1 MQTCIVLP
9 HTPTMTALLLLA
21 ELEESL
27 HGAACKWAEET
38 ELEQATLGSPTPL
51 RNLLCIL
58 SDQACIVVIS
68 VTNGRRLQ
76 VITFGTVIRNAW
88 AIGTL
93 TPIGHDRA
101 ESTRHLQSVAIRMA
115 VGANLSIVMASKVV
129 T

>member
-1 MQTCIVLP
+1 
-9 HTPTMTALLLLA
+9 MTELLLIA

-27 HGAACKWAEET
+27 HGAACKWTEEA

-68 VTNGRRLQ
+68 VTYRRVLH
-76 VITFGTVIRNAW
+76 VITSGTVIRNAW

-101 ESTRHLQSVAIRMA
+101 KSSRHLQSMAIWMA
-115 VGANLSIVMASKVV
+115 VSANLSVVTASKVV